1 MARPQ
6 AYDTQQALQQASE
19 LFWAQG
25 YSATSIDQL
34 LEVMGLSR
42 SSLYHAFGDKRSLFL
57 QVLEFFASQ
66 MDPVCEMLTVADNPA
81 QVVRTFFE
89 QTHLNVADPNRH
101 KGCLLV
107 NTVVELA
114 DVDVELVA
122 TAATHLKRL
131 EQALCTCFER
141 GVASGQLAADKD
153 PQALAQ
159 FFMSVN
165 KGLRVSMRHG
175 ASNDEIRAV
184 AETALLVLA

>member
-6 AYDTQQALQQASE
+6 AYDTQQALLQASQ

-57 QVLEFFASQ
+57 QVMAFFASQ
-66 MDPVCEMLTVADNPA
+66 MDPMYDMLTMADNPE
-81 QVVRTFFE
+81 QVVRMFFE
-89 QTHLNVADPNRH
+89 QTHLNPDDPNRD

-114 DVDVELVA
+114 DVDEELVT
-122 TAATHLKRL
+122 TAVVYLSRL

-141 GVASGQLAADKD
+141 GIVSGRLSADKN

-159 FFMSVN
+159 FFMNIN
-165 KGLRVSMRHG
+165 KGMRVSMRHG
-175 ASNDEIRAV
+175 ASIHEIRAV
-184 AETALLVLA
+184 AETALLVLR

>member
-6 AYDTQQALQQASE
+6 AYDTHQALQQASE

-57 QVLEFFASQ
+57 LVLEFFASQ
-66 MDPVCEMLTVADNPA
+66 MDPICDMLSKADNPE
-81 QVVRTFFE
+81 QVVRMFFE
-89 QTHLNVADPNRH
+89 QTHLNAADPNRH

-114 DVDVELVA
+114 DVDIELVA
-122 TAATHLKRL
+122 TAAAHLKRL

-141 GVASGQLAADKD
+141 GVASGHLAADKD
-153 PQALAQ
+153 PRALAQ
-159 FFMSVN
+159 FFMNVN